1 MAVDTYGPFAR
12 FFNDFGDNH
21 EVIDKNGEEPVE
33 LMLSSISNEKKGV
46 VTLLA
51 GTKHPYEDGDY
62 ILITEVQGMDTNK
75 DFVLT
80 WSEEE

>member
-12 FFNDFGDNH
+12 LFNDFGDNH

-33 LMLSSISNEKKGV
+33 LMLSSITNEKRGV

-62 ILITEVQGMDTNK
+62 VLITEV
-75 DFVLT
+75 
-80 WSEEE
+80 